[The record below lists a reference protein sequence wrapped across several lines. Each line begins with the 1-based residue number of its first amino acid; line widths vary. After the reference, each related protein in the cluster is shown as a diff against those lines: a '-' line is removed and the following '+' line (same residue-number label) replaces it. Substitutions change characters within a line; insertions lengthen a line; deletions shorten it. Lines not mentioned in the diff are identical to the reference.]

1 MHLEEK
7 NIILFDGVCNLCN
20 FSINF
25 IIKHDPKVHF
35 YFVSIQSS
43 LGKKLLK
50 KYQLEEIDSLI
61 LLQNKRAYIYS
72 DAVLHI
78 AKGLQSWYGF
88 LYYFNFIPKR
98 LRDWTYRRIAKS
110 RYQIFGKREVCL
122 MPTEALRKRFLEEE
136 KL

>member
-25 IIKHDPKVHF
+25 IIKHDPKAHF
-35 YFVSIQSS
+35 HFVSIQSS
-43 LGKKLLK
+43 LGKKLLQ

-78 AKGLQSWYGF
+78 AKGLQSWYRF
-88 LYYFNFIPKR
+88 LYYFNVVPQF
-98 LRDWTYRRIAKS
+98 LRDWIYKKVAKS
-110 RYQIFGKREVCL
+110 RYQFFGKREVCL
-122 MPTEALRKRFLEEE
+122 MPDDRLRRRFL
-136 KL
+136 